1 MNRKDVEK
9 FRKAELKSAMKESGL
24 DRKAFK
30 AMFELGGFGGHELL
44 DRTHLLSTMVDDFV
58 LNHPAA
64 LLNPELYQQATK
76 ASRALGKLYQMVG
89 TATG

>member
-9 FRKAELKSAMKESGL
+9 FRKAELKSAMKDSGL

-44 DRTHLLSTMVDDFV
+44 DRTYLLSTMLDDFV

-76 ASRALGKLYQMVG
+76 VSRALGKLYQMVG